1 MSDKIYPLI
10 CTRGVIIFPN
20 QEIVI
25 DVGREA
31 SLKAIENAQDNYD
44 DQIVLFSQKKMDQ
57 ENPQEDDIYH
67 VGTLCE
73 IPRIIP
79 RTPEKVDRWIPIR
92 NGARRII
99 TKCKGR

>member
-73 IPRIIP
+73 IRHV
-79 RTPEKVDRWIPIR
+79 RRFDKFLRVKFRGLSRVRLKKWID
-92 NGARRII
+92 G
-99 TKCKGR
+99 

>member
-57 ENPQEDDIYH
+57 ENPQEDDI
-67 VGTLCE
+67 
-73 IPRIIP
+73 
-79 RTPEKVDRWIPIR
+79 
-92 NGARRII
+92 
-99 TKCKGR
+99 